1 MELKYNIINSNSKG
15 NAIVFND
22 YLLMD
27 CGVTFAKLKPYLKN
41 IKIVCLTH
49 LWLHSDHFKKSTIK
63 KLAYEKPTLKFIC
76 REWLVKELVKLNV
89 FKKNIF
95 VLKDRKT
102 YDLGLFAIKPIE
114 TYHDVPNTSYLVDFK
129 PYTLYYATDTC
140 KLPDDKCLKGLNMYC
155 IEANYKQETLERH
168 IKECQENNDE
178 ENKLFYLNR
187 VKQTHLS
194 YEMANDFLIR
204 NMGNGSQFIYVH
216 ESNVNFEG
224 DE

>member
-27 CGVTFAKLKPYLKN
+27 CGVTFTKLKPYLKN

-49 LWLHSDHFKKSTIK
+49 LWLHFDHFKKTTIK
-63 KLAYEKPTLKFIC
+63 KLAFEKPTIKWIC
-76 REWLVKELVKLNV
+76 RDWLVEELVKLNIS
-89 FKKNIF
+89 KKNIY

-102 YDLGLFAIKPIE
+102 YDFGLFNIKPIE

-140 KLPDDKCLKGLNMYC
+140 SLPDDECLKGLNLYC
-155 IEANYKQETLERH
+155 VEANYKQEILDKH
-168 IKECQENNDE
+168 IKECQDNDDE
-178 ENKLFYLNR
+178 MNKLIYLDR
-187 VKQTHLS
+187 VRKTHLS
-194 YEMANDFLIR
+194 YEKANDFLIK
-204 NMGNGSQFIYVH
+204 NMGNESQFIYVH
-216 ESNVNFEG
+216 ESNINFDGIE
-224 DE
+224 